1 MTPRQK
7 AEARR
12 RSAEG
17 TGPRNVREW
26 YVKPLEDSYAP
37 RSIIQAARRA
47 LKTNPV

>member
-1 MTPRQK
+1 MTAEQK

-17 TGPRNVREW
+17 TGPRIVPEW
-26 YVKPLEDSYAP
+26 YVKHLEESHASK
-37 RSIIQAARRA
+37 SIIKAARRA